1 MPKLDPDKFVFHNL
15 NPYIRIG
22 TASDRYAGWIGQIYT
37 EGKYKTTSRSNKVG
51 GKSFKEEVL
60 PVESVREYFQH
71 FSVLEIDYTFY
82 RPLLDADLK
91 PTTNY
96 HVLETYKKFLGRDD
110 RLILKVPQAVFAH
123 RIRRGGAF
131 IENPDYLNAEKFT
144 RQFYEPANDILGD
157 LIVGFVFEQEY
168 QPKKDRQPPKQY
180 TESFDKFLASIPKD
194 KRYHIEAR
202 TEYYHIN
209 LYFEVLEKHGVG
221 HVLSHWTWLPPLW
234 KQYLKS
240 GKRFYNSGRQCIIR
254 LMTPLRMKYD
264 EAYGKAFPFDKM
276 VKGMI
281 NPQMVSD
288 TVEISKG
295 ASKEGVTANVIV
307 NNRAGGNAPLI
318 AREIAKQYLEMT

>member
-168 QPKKDRQPPKQY
+168 QPKKDRHLFYHQP
-180 TESFDKFLASIPKD
+180 
-194 KRYHIEAR
+194 
-202 TEYYHIN
+202 
-209 LYFEVLEKHGVG
+209 
-221 HVLSHWTWLPPLW
+221 
-234 KQYLKS
+234 
-240 GKRFYNSGRQCIIR
+240 IIR
-254 LMTPLRMKYD
+254 HPSATCRIRGMDNGTEEHFVRGL
-264 EAYGKAFPFDKM
+264 FPFRRDG
-276 VKGMI
+276 VF
-281 NPQMVSD
+281 
-288 TVEISKG
+288 EI
-295 ASKEGVTANVIV
+295 
-307 NNRAGGNAPLI
+307 R
-318 AREIAKQYLEMT
+318 